1 MKRCPKC
8 NRTYATNTQR
18 FCTHDGVALLTSDTT
33 QGETIRLDSS
43 PLEANDDEQTRVIDE
58 ATKVITP
65 DLVPDATGEF
75 DPFKTVMSRPGPT
88 DAIPSRDTQ
97 ALPSGTLQSMQP
109 PESGA
114 PTSAALPQLSA
125 PLSPPAAP
133 PDADAQPASPVVPGA
148 ASTSAPLP
156 PVPQQVAAAGTV
168 QPPSAKSKLPL
179 VLGILVVLL
188 VLGLGVVGAA
198 YFLAIKPALEK
209 RTATKPEPRP
219 QPSVAA
225 TPIVEASPNEPADKK
240 SEPSKYSPPADAVQ
254 FMNSSSTLDG
264 KLAEHYVE
272 FSFYYPERW
281 EKDPKSGV
289 AGANNFIE
297 VHRQL
302 PPNFT
307 QESVAVSWYESA
319 GSFEKDQSSFRSLV
333 EAKNAQFAPN
343 IDQYRKVSEG
353 PTKIAGYDG
362 YEFRFEGVSQKT
374 DKGQFKIWGR
384 VVWLPSQSGEKNGVT
399 LLMLATS
406 LAPELKSVGDVG
418 EKGELSMAL
427 KSFRFGKN

>member
-1 MKRCPKC
+1 
-8 NRTYATNTQR
+8 
-18 FCTHDGVALLTSDTT
+18 
-33 QGETIRLDSS
+33 
-43 PLEANDDEQTRVIDE
+43 
-58 ATKVITP
+58 
-65 DLVPDATGEF
+65 
-75 DPFKTVMSRPGPT
+75 
-88 DAIPSRDTQ
+88 
-97 ALPSGTLQSMQP
+97 
-109 PESGA
+109 
-114 PTSAALPQLSA
+114 
-125 PLSPPAAP
+125 
-133 PDADAQPASPVVPGA
+133 
-148 ASTSAPLP
+148 
-156 PVPQQVAAAGTV
+156 
-168 QPPSAKSKLPL
+168 L
-179 VLGILVVLL
+179 VLGILGVLL
-188 VLGLGVVGAA
+188 VLGAGALGAA

-209 RTATKPEPRP
+209 RTLARP
-219 QPSVAA
+219 QPSPEPSVAA
-225 TPIVEASPNEPADKK
+225 TPIAESSPSGPPSGPEEKKNEQPPYA
-240 SEPSKYSPPADAVQ
+240 PPADAVQ
-254 FMNSSSTLDG
+254 FENSSSALSG
-264 KLAEHYVE
+264 KLADHFVE

-281 EKDPKSGV
+281 EKDPKSGT

-333 EAKNAQFAPN
+333 EAKNAQLGPN

-384 VVWLPSQSGEKNGVT
+384 IVWLPAPNGGKNGVT

-418 EKGELSMAL
+418 EKGELSMVL
-427 KSFRFGKN
+427 ESFRFGKN